1 LGGRYTVDDIKKIQ
15 YTIPLLVQGS
25 AAPAPAA
32 TAGLTNKKFTYR
44 LSADWTPKLTF
55 TDQTLF
61 YASLSSGYRNG
72 GVNATG
78 PKPIFAPETV
88 TAYELGTRNTLLDN
102 RLTLNATAFYYKYG
116 DYQISKALNRQAFT
130 ENIDAEIKGA
140 EFEAVFRPIEGVR
153 LNAQIGYLDTKATN
167 GTSINVYDR
176 TAGNPNLTYVR
187 TTGAAGC
194 VVPTSLAVT
203 AQTAVNAT
211 VAGLGPSPT
220 YQQLVAAGG
229 PVRALC
235 TNALATGGVDQALKG
250 RQLPQAPHWTV
261 ALGAQYQWDIT
272 GAWKATARV
281 DYYRRSDSYS
291 RIYNTI
297 SDKVPAYDNTN
308 ISLVMANPTL
318 DLDVQ
323 LFVKN
328 VGNNT
333 SITNIYLSDEA
344 AAFTRNVFLL
354 DPRTYGISVTK
365 RF

>member
-1 LGGRYTVDDIKKIQ
+1 
-15 YTIPLLVQGS
+15 
-25 AAPAPAA
+25 
-32 TAGLTNKKFTYR
+32 
-44 LSADWTPKLTF
+44 
-55 TDQTLF
+55 
-61 YASLSSGYRNG
+61 
-72 GVNATG
+72 
-78 PKPIFAPETV
+78 
-88 TAYELGTRNTLLDN
+88 
-102 RLTLNATAFYYKYG
+102 
-116 DYQISKALNRQAFT
+116 
-130 ENIDAEIKGA
+130 
-140 EFEAVFRPIEGVR
+140 
-153 LNAQIGYLDTKATN
+153 
-167 GTSINVYDR
+167 
-176 TAGNPNLTYVR
+176 
-187 TTGAAGC
+187 
-194 VVPTSLAVT
+194 
-203 AQTAVNAT
+203 
-211 VAGLGPSPT
+211 
-220 YQQLVAAGG
+220 
-229 PVRALC
+229 
-235 TNALATGGVDQALKG
+235 LATGGVDQALKG

-272 GAWKATARV
+272 GAWNATARV

-308 ISLVMANPTL
+308 ISLVMANPKL